1 MYKLARKFIFKYAAE
16 LFDPKMNSEELT
28 NLIKDNVASL
38 YKNFMSSKDDGNGR
52 VHSLI
57 MMGKAFAL
65 KAPKDDKNK
74 LNIEKYINKIDLKF
88 TEIVSTLE
96 ELNIMQLNKELISL
110 VKLIEEVRIKVRD
123 EIMLSSYGMFHER
136 KKLAGTA
143 EAVLHGFEQ
152 SLLRQ
157 LTYIDKGKTEA
168 VDFPTINHFRFD
180 QKELPDG
187 QITSK
192 RMPMTQTATKLQKL
206 VMQFGPRYGIDTM
219 EQWSKINHKDNLLA
233 KELVSS
239 FLGMLRGNGSVKYD
253 LLTRVSDIL
262 NPKEVNLPFN
272 IGNLPK
278 RPPGK

>member
-1 MYKLARKFIFKYAAE
+1 MYKLARKFMFKYAAE
-16 LFDPKMNSEELT
+16 LFDPTMSTEDLT

-52 VHSLI
+52 IHSLL

-65 KAPKDDKNK
+65 KAPADVKDK
-74 LNIEKYINKIDLKF
+74 LNIEKYIKKIDLKF
-88 TEIVSTLE
+88 TDIVSRLE
-96 ELNIMQLNKELISL
+96 ELNIIELNKELIDT

-123 EIMLSSYGMFHER
+123 EIMLSHYGMFHER

-157 LTYIDKGKTEA
+157 LTYIDKSKSIKI
-168 VDFPTINHFRFD
+168 DFPTINHYKFD

-192 RMPMTQTATKLQKL
+192 RMPMAQTVQKLEKL
-206 VMQFGPRYGIDTM
+206 VMQFGPRYGINSM
-219 EQWSKINHKDNLLA
+219 EDWGKINHSDNALA

-239 FLGMLRGNGSVKYD
+239 FLGMLKGTGSTKLNLVS
-253 LLTRVSDIL
+253 RVSEIL
-262 NPKEVNLPFN
+262 NPKKVDMPLN